1 MEPCNCNIC
10 TMRSEVDQLLRLI
23 ETLSQHVEEISA
35 RLAILQVLYPPKD
48 TEPTSTGTLHPPHTT
63 GI

>member
-10 TMRSEVDQLLRLI
+10 TMRSEVDQLLRLT
-23 ETLSQHVEEISA
+23 EALTQHVEEISA
-35 RLAILQVLYPPKD
+35 RLATLQVLYPPEGTKH
-48 TEPTSTGTLHPPHTT
+48 TATGTLHPSHTS